1 MDHREVGK
9 MWDENAEVW
18 TKLAREGYD
27 IYRDH
32 VNTPAFLT
40 MLPDVSGLSGFDIGC
55 GEGYNT
61 RMVSRRSA
69 KLTAADISQ
78 TFVGHARQ
86 KEIEEP
92 LGIRYLIASA
102 VELPFPDSTFDFAMS
117 TMCFMDAPEHEKVVE
132 EAYRVLR
139 PGGFLQFSITHPCF
153 QTVRW
158 NWILDDDGKRVAME
172 CGDYFDPPEVG
183 VEEWIFS
190 GLPPETAEKSRKF
203 QIAFFP
209 RTLSSW
215 MNLLID
221 VGFTIEH
228 LSEPAA
234 DANTIKRY
242 PQLADT
248 RIIAYF
254 LIVRCR
260 KPA

>member
-1 MDHREVGK
+1 MDHKEVGK

-18 TKLAREGYD
+18 TKLARDGYD

-32 VNTPAFLT
+32 VNTPVFLA
-40 MLPDVSGLSGFDIGC
+40 MLPDVSGLSGIDIGC
-55 GEGYNT
+55 GEGHNT
-61 RMVSRRSA
+61 RKVSNLGA
-69 KLTAADISQ
+69 QLTAFDISQ

-102 VELPFPDSTFDFAMS
+102 VELPIADNTFDFAMS
-117 TMCFMDAPEHEKVVE
+117 TMCFMDAPEHDKVVE
-132 EAYRVLR
+132 EAYRVLK
-139 PGGFLQFSITHPCF
+139 PGGFLQFSIIHPCF
-153 QTVRW
+153 QTPRW
-158 NWILDDDGKRVAME
+158 NWVLDNNGKRVAIE
-172 CGDYFDPPEVG
+172 CGDYFDPPDVS

-190 GLPPETAEKSRKF
+190 GLPQETAKKSRKF
-203 QIAFFP
+203 QIPVFW

-221 VGFTIEH
+221 AGFTIEH
-228 LSEPAA
+228 LAEPTA
-234 DANTIKRY
+234 DDETIKLY
-242 PQLADT
+242 PHLADT

-254 LIVRCR
+254 LIIRCR